1 VKKKYNH
8 GNKKIEKK
16 IIIFS
21 GAGISAESGISTFRD
36 SNGLWE
42 KHRIEDICNQFTWK
56 KNFELVHQ
64 FYNQRRLQLNNVTF
78 NNAHEVVAKI
88 QKKYGDDCH
97 VITQNVDDL
106 FERAG
111 CTNVLHVHGELK
123 YMNCEACGEHWEIGY
138 KEFDVNISSCPK
150 CGSVKGVRPDIV
162 FFGGNAPNYKKMF
175 KLFDAASNG
184 SSIVIVVGTL
194 GNVIPIEDILK
205 GTPCMKILNNLDKSQ
220 YIDDKIFDKVYFEEA
235 TTALAKIET
244 YIEQF
249 WK

>member
-1 VKKKYNH
+1 
-8 GNKKIEKK
+8 
-16 IIIFS
+16 
-21 GAGISAESGISTFRD
+21 
-36 SNGLWE
+36 
-42 KHRIEDICNQFTWK
+42 
-56 KNFELVHQ
+56 
-64 FYNQRRLQLNNVTF
+64 
-78 NNAHEVVAKI
+78 
-88 QKKYGDDCH
+88 
-97 VITQNVDDL
+97 
-106 FERAG
+106 
-111 CTNVLHVHGELK
+111 
-123 YMNCEACGEHWEIGY
+123 
-138 KEFDVNISSCPK
+138 
-150 CGSVKGVRPDIV
+150 
-162 FFGGNAPNYKKMF
+162 MF